1 MKIPIIQPL
10 IIHLKGSVEFSQGLE
25 GDTQEHEVDF
35 HLWVTKMICQA
46 MTLPLFSTSSWLS
59 KYACEEAGGA
69 VPQELRTIRICEVH
83 KFFVHLTS
91 LCAEKET
98 TVLIRLEYCN
108 ALWP

>member
-46 MTLPLFSTSSWLS
+46 MDFATLFYIIMAF
-59 KYACEEAGGA
+59 K
-69 VPQELRTIRICEVH
+69 IC
-83 KFFVHLTS
+83 L
-91 LCAEKET
+91 
-98 TVLIRLEYCN
+98 
-108 ALWP
+108 